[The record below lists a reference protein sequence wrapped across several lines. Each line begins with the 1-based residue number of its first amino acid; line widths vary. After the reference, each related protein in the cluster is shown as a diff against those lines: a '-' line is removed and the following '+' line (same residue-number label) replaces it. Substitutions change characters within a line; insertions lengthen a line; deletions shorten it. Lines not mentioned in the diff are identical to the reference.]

1 MIVLC
6 LIVSLATFETKAN
19 LISQVG
25 HIKPWPTLAPGWRMA
40 RRPPCLELCGPICC
54 FRGEVCIEDPIRLW
68 NYVHFFKWSILQN
81 IWYCSFCMYD
91 YEPPTPKPKRLECY
105 QGDRGEPC
113 GPRCCK
119 RDEVC
124 KRVNYVRLW
133 NSVQFFKMINS
144 TEHLILQC
152 LWKVW

>member
-40 RRPPCLELCGPICC
+40 RRPPCLEPMERRCGPICC
-54 FRGEVCIEDPIRLW
+54 FFIEER
-68 NYVHFFKWSILQN
+68 
-81 IWYCSFCMYD
+81 
-91 YEPPTPKPKRLECY
+91 YEPPTPKPKKLECY

-124 KRVNYVRLW
+124 KRVNYIRL
-133 NSVQFFKMINS
+133 
-144 TEHLILQC
+144 
-152 LWKVW
+152 